1 MFLDSTLVSH
11 GKTLGPFDDNFT
23 LIVHSVVF
31 LRNVAQP
38 AMTKTLGLMK
48 RALKLALADSPQRPA
63 SALPSPYLPPSAYK
77 CGSPASLP
85 NYTAEDLE
93 PPEPQRGLAL
103 KPPIPFDHHE
113 IRPTDSLARCSRTNP
128 SLQTQRYRY
137 RLDPFESN
145 AHQLCFVGRVLICFR
160 ISPAKWPTVC
170 AIFDGRNFAQHLL

>member
-48 RALKLALADSPQRPA
+48 RALKLALADSPQRPT
-63 SALPSPYLPPSAYK
+63 SAPPSPYLLPSAYK

-113 IRPTDSLARCSRTNP
+113 IHPTDSLARCSRTNY

-145 AHQLCFVGRVLICFR
+145 AHQFCFVGRLFICFR
-160 ISPAKWPTVC
+160 ISPARYSAIR
-170 AIFDGRNFAQHLL
+170 AIFDGWNFAYDLF